1 MQLAKISD
9 TTTVAVSLTDAQFE
23 RLLMVLKP
31 ADECQNPTVQM
42 TLKSSE
48 DMRTIAMYLQERR
61 FYDHLFVNS
70 SLLNLLN
77 ESLSEV
83 RQEAFD
89 ANEWFRDIIIAEKLP
104 KWDPSSWDPMPLEK
118 NPIDWYQYLRALEV
132 RAKGTLKIF
141 ANIVRMALPE
151 QQDRQAMPDS
161 RALPTPILRV
171 NQLAWLTSYK

>member
-1 MQLAKISD
+1 MQLAKTD
-9 TTTVAVSLTDAQFE
+9 TTTVAVALTDAQFE

-31 ADECQNPTVQM
+31 AEESQNPTVQM
-42 TLKSSE
+42 TLKSFE
-48 DMRTIAMYLQERR
+48 DMRIIATYLQERR
-61 FYDHLFVNS
+61 FYDHLFVNP

-104 KWDPSSWDPMPLEK
+104 KWDPASWEPMPIERQ
-118 NPIDWYQYLRALEV
+118 PIDWYQYLRALEV

-151 QQDRQAMPDS
+151 HHDRQAMPET